1 MSSFIRNT
9 IMIIGLVALG
19 GLGYYFFVMERGATL
34 DTGDSQIGQGE
45 LETQEFLRRLNDL
58 QKIALPTDIF
68 DDPRFTTLKNFGSLL
83 EVVPYG
89 RETPFS
95 LP

>member
-1 MSSFIRNT
+1 
-9 IMIIGLVALG
+9 MIVGLIALS
-19 GLGYYFFVMERGATL
+19 GLGYYFFVMEKEATL
-34 DTGDSQIGQGE
+34 NTGGAPIGQGE

-68 DDPRFTTLKNFGSLL
+68 DDSRFTTLKNFGSLL